1 MPGCTPRLY
10 FIYLCFSLTDWLRS
24 DYLAGSD
31 SKSRHTRGLSDL
43 MKMTEPITEESQPIT
58 KESLVCGPNHMLER
72 WANNFQR
79 AAWKELSD
87 PSIFDKYFTHP
98 FHPYNAE
105 NLERNLYCFN
115 CDEIRF
121 QNEKGTIWIAKG
133 SGEIVLPPGI
143 GVFIKGGKSRLT
155 ERQ

>member
-58 KESLVCGPNHMLER
+58 KESL
-72 WANNFQR
+72 R

>member
-1 MPGCTPRLY
+1 VPGAIISPDPTAKAGLQE
-10 FIYLCFSLTDWLRS
+10 
-24 DYLAGSD
+24 GSD
-31 SKSRHTRGLSDL
+31 LL
-43 MKMTEPITEESQPIT
+43 KMTEPITEES
-58 KESLVCGPNHMLER
+58 L
-72 WANNFQR
+72 R